1 MNALKELMAVVSSAQ
16 IQLEAID
23 ALVVLV
29 IDWQVIGKHALVS
42 YNFIIINFSRVSLT
56 HLRPFN

>member
-1 MNALKELMAVVSSAQ
+1 MNALKELMAVVSSAR

-42 YNFIIINFSRVSLT
+42 YNFIVI
-56 HLRPFN
+56 

>member
-1 MNALKELMAVVSSAQ
+1 MAVVSSAQ

-29 IDWQVIGKHALVS
+29 IDWQVIGKHAPVS
-42 YNFIIINFSRVSLT
+42 YNFIVINFSRKNEGIINT
-56 HLRPFN
+56 FMPFQSRY